1 MYRYVHV
8 STGTHR
14 VHKRAADILHL
25 ELQAVLPDVGAAPK
39 FRLSGRGVSIL
50 NHQAIFLAPD
60 AIVLKNK
67 FYFT

>member
-8 STGTHR
+8 SAGTHR

-25 ELQAVLPDVGAAPK
+25 ELQAELPDMGAAPK

-50 NHQAIFLAPD
+50 NYQAIFLAPD
-60 AIVLKNK
+60 AIVLKT
-67 FYFT
+67 F